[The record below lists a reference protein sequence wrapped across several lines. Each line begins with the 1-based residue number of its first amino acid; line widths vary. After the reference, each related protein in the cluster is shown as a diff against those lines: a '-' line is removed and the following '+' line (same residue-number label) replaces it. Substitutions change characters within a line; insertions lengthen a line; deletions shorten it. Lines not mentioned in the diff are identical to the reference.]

1 MNFWRAI
8 LASLLS
14 LVCTLAVSTYVTL
27 QTLDATVLNRDE
39 VKGWLDKSGVYQN
52 LLTTVLNSNSTA
64 QQELTTTSGSA
75 VTSDD
80 VKSALDQTMNA
91 GYIKQSTEK
100 ALDSTYDW
108 LDGKSSTISFEINT
122 TEKKD
127 AFIAN
132 LSSILQPQL
141 AQLPTCTS
149 QAQFQTN
156 NPPCL
161 PPNTTPKQAADE
173 LATDAANQ
181 ASVFRQPVT
190 NNTVAEASNNPNNSS
205 LTNNKGAQNLQSVVS
220 NIKMWLLWLP
230 IIALVSGGLMVLLS
244 QHRLKAA
251 KHLAGKLTWGLAITC
266 AIGLVIA
273 TVGKTF
279 TASNYVSGAN
289 NTITSKIVEPV
300 IHQAAPAI
308 GNRLALISGILGA
321 VTLALW
327 VTFRILWK
335 KQERAKLLAPPE
347 ETPTAAPVNV
357 TKKSTEPEKPSN
369 KPPRP
374 TPPTV

>member
-14 LVCTLAVSTYVTL
+14 LVCTLAVSTYVSL
-27 QTLDATVLNRDE
+27 QTLDTTVLNRDE
-39 VKGWLDKSGVYQN
+39 VKGWLDKSGVYSN
-52 LLTTVLNSNSTA
+52 LLNTVLSTNATA
-64 QQELTTTSGSA
+64 QQELTATSGSA
-75 VTSDD
+75 VTADD

-91 GYIKQSTEK
+91 SYIKQSSEK
-100 ALDSTYDW
+100 ALDSAYDW
-108 LDGKSSTISFEINT
+108 LNGKTSSISFEINT
-122 TEKKD
+122 TVKKD

-149 QAQFQTN
+149 TAQFQTN

-190 NNTVAEASNNPNNSS
+190 DSTIANASNNTSNSS
-205 LTNNKGAQNLQSVVS
+205 LTDNKGAHNIQSVVS
-220 NIKMWLLWLP
+220 NIKLWLLWLP
-230 IIALVSGGLMVLLS
+230 IIAVLSGGLMVLLS

-266 AIGLVIA
+266 AIGLLVARI
-273 TVGKTF
+273 GKTF
-279 TASNYVSGAN
+279 TASSYVSGAN
-289 NTITSKIVEPV
+289 NTIMNNIVEPV

-308 GNRLALISGILGA
+308 GNRLALVSGILGL

-327 VTFRILWK
+327 ITFRTLWK
-335 KQERAKLLAPPE
+335 NQERAKLLAPDE
-347 ETPTAAPVNV
+347 ETPPSP
-357 TKKSTEPEKPSN
+357 TKTKPAETTPASPTSKTSPSTF
-369 KPPRP
+369 
-374 TPPTV
+374 